1 MSSGSG
7 NSSRIAKNTT
17 MLYFRMILLLLV
29 SLYTS
34 RVNLEAL
41 GINDFGIYGVIGG
54 LVGMFWIIST
64 SMVGSINRFLTFEL
78 GRENQ
83 ERLLKI
89 FGSALA
95 FQYIIAAIILIAGE
109 TVGLWFLNNKMVIPP
124 DRLIAANWV
133 YQFSLLSFCLDLL
146 IIPYTAAIVAHE
158 KMSAFAYISILT
170 AVGKLVVAWT
180 TMIAPIDH
188 LIWFGGLIL
197 VNSTIIR
204 LVYIVYCR
212 RHFEECSGK
221 IIFDR
226 SVWKEMFDFA
236 GWTFIGTTAAVLR
249 DYGGNIVINLFYGP
263 AVNAARVIAT
273 QVNGAVG
280 GFADNFMMAVKP
292 QITKNYA
299 SGNIDYMMLL
309 VRQGARLSYY
319 ILFIVML
326 PLMCR
331 TDYILKLWLTD
342 VPQGT
347 VLFVQMVLVL
357 TLSECLGGTLIT
369 AMLATGHIKKFQII
383 IGCIN
388 LLNLPVSYVVLRL
401 GAIPQSVIIVAI
413 AISVCCNVARI
424 LLLREFIVFS
434 VRKFIVKVYFNVLI
448 VSAVSAVAPVLISS
462 YMSDTFGA
470 FVIVSVVA
478 LVSSVLAILYIGCD
492 KDERKIVYEKVN
504 VFFTSHCRKGSAPVE
519 S

>member
-1 MSSGSG
+1 MSSDIA
-7 NSSRIAKNTT
+7 NSSRIAMNTG
-17 MLYFRMILLLLV
+17 MLYFRMILLMLV

-41 GINDFGIYGVIGG
+41 GIDDFGIYGVIGG

-78 GRENQ
+78 GRNNT
-83 ERLLKI
+83 ERLVKI

-95 FQYIIAAIILIAGE
+95 FQYIIAAIILIVGE
-109 TVGLWFLNNKMVIPP
+109 TVGLWFLNNKMVIPS
-124 DRLIAANWV
+124 DRIVASNWV

-146 IIPYTAAIVAHE
+146 VIPYTAAIVAHE

-180 TMIAPIDH
+180 TMVAPIDQ

-204 LVYIVYCR
+204 MVYIIYCR
-212 RHFEECSGK
+212 RHFDECSGK

-226 SVWKEMFDFA
+226 SVWKEMFGFA

-263 AVNAARVIAT
+263 GVNAARVIAN

-280 GFADNFMMAVKP
+280 GFADNFMMALKP

-299 SGNIDYMMLL
+299 SGNINYMMRL
-309 VRQGARLSYY
+309 VCQGSRLSYY
-319 ILFIVML
+319 ILFLVML
-326 PLMCR
+326 PLVCR
-331 TDYILKLWLTD
+331 TNYILHLWLVD

-347 VLFVQMVLVL
+347 VLFVQLVLVL

-369 AMLATGHIKKFQII
+369 AMLATGNIKKFQII
-383 IGCIN
+383 VGGIN
-388 LLNLPVSYVVLRL
+388 LLNLPVSYVVLRM
-401 GAIPQSVIIVAI
+401 GAIPQSVIVVAI
-413 AISVCCNVARI
+413 VISVCCNIARI
-424 LLLREFIVFS
+424 ILLREHVMFS
-434 VRKFIVKVYFNVLI
+434 VRRFIVKVYFNVLT
-448 VSAVSAVAPVLISS
+448 VSAISAVAPVVVSS
-462 YMSDTFGA
+462 YLPDTFVA
-470 FVIVSVVA
+470 FVIVTAVA
-478 LVSSVLAILYIGCD
+478 LVSSVLTILYIGCD
-492 KDERKIVYEKVN
+492 KDERKFLYGKVN
-504 VFFTSHCRKGSAPVE
+504 SFIANHVRKGSAPIK

>member
-1 MSSGSG
+1 MPSDTG
-7 NSSRIAKNTT
+7 NSSRIAKNTG
-17 MLYFRMILLLLV
+17 MLYFRMILLMLV

-41 GINDFGIYGVIGG
+41 GIDDFGIYGVIGG

-78 GRENQ
+78 GRNNT
-83 ERLLKI
+83 ERLVKI

-95 FQYIIAAIILIAGE
+95 FQYIIAAIILIVGE
-109 TVGLWFLNNKMVIPP
+109 TIGLWFLNNKMVIPP
-124 DRLIAANWV
+124 DRIVAANWV
-133 YQFSLLSFCLDLL
+133 YQFSLLSFGLDLL
-146 IIPYTAAIVAHE
+146 VIPYTAAIVAHE

-180 TMIAPIDH
+180 TVVAPIDR

-212 RHFEECSGK
+212 RHFEECSGT
-221 IIFDR
+221 IIFER
-226 SVWKEMFDFA
+226 SVWKEMFGFA

-263 AVNAARVIAT
+263 VVNAARAIAN

-280 GFADNFMMAVKP
+280 GFADNFMMAIKP

-299 SGNIDYMMLL
+299 SGNIDYMMQL

-326 PLMCR
+326 PLLCS
-331 TDYILKLWLTD
+331 TDYILNLWLVD

-347 VLFVQMVLVL
+347 VLFVQLVLVL

-369 AMLATGHIKKFQII
+369 AMLATGRIKKFQII
-383 IGCIN
+383 VGCIN
-388 LLNLPVSYVVLRL
+388 LLNLPVSYVVLSM

-413 AISVCCNVARI
+413 VISVCCNIARI
-424 LLLREFIVFS
+424 ILLRELVVFS
-434 VRKFIVKVYFNVLI
+434 VRRFIVKVYLNVLV
-448 VSAVSAVAPVLISS
+448 VSAVSAVAPVLLSS
-462 YMSDTFGA
+462 YMSDTFCS
-470 FVIVSVVA
+470 FVTVSAVA
-478 LVSSVLAILYIGCD
+478 LVSSILTILYVGCD
-492 KDERKIVYEKVN
+492 KDEKKMVYEKVN
-504 VFFTSHCRKGSAPVE
+504 SFIRSHVRKGSASVQ

>member
-1 MSSGSG
+1 MTSSTG
-7 NSSRIAKNTT
+7 NSSRIAKNTA
-17 MLYFRMILLLLV
+17 MLYFRMILLMLV

-41 GINDFGIYGVIGG
+41 GIEDFGIYGVIGG

-78 GRENQ
+78 GRNNT
-83 ERLLKI
+83 ERLAKI

-95 FQYIIAAIILIAGE
+95 FQYIIAVIILIVGE
-109 TVGLWFLNNKMVIPP
+109 TVGLWFLNYKMVIPAE
-124 DRLIAANWV
+124 RIVSANWV
-133 YQFSLLSFCLDLL
+133 YQFSILSFCLDLL
-146 IIPYTAAIVAHE
+146 VIPYTAAIVAHE

-170 AVGKLVVAWT
+170 ALGKLAVAWT
-180 TMIAPIDH
+180 TMIAPIDR

-212 RHFEECSGK
+212 LHFEECSGK
-221 IIFDR
+221 VVFDR
-226 SVWKEMFDFA
+226 GVWKEMFGFA

-263 AVNAARVIAT
+263 VVNAARVIAT

-280 GFADNFMMAVKP
+280 GFADNFMMALKP

-299 SGNIDYMMLL
+299 SGNIYYMMKL

-326 PLMCR
+326 PLLCR
-331 TDYILKLWLTD
+331 TSYILNLWLVD
-342 VPQGT
+342 VPDGA
-347 VLFVQMVLVL
+347 VLFVQLVLVF

-369 AMLATGHIKKFQII
+369 AMLATGRIKKFQIVV
-383 IGCIN
+383 GSIN
-388 LLNLPVSYVVLRL
+388 LLNLPASYVVLRM
-401 GAIPQSVIIVAI
+401 GAIPQSVVIVAI
-413 AISVCCNVARI
+413 IISICCNIARI
-424 LLLREFIVFS
+424 MILRELVVFS
-434 VRKFIVKVYFNVLI
+434 VRRFIFKVYLNVVAVSV
-448 VSAVSAVAPVLISS
+448 VSAAAPVLLSS
-462 YMSDTFGA
+462 YMPDTFVA
-470 FVIVSVVA
+470 FIIVSLVA
-478 LVSSVLAILYIGCD
+478 LLSSLLTILYVGCD
-492 KDERKIVYEKVN
+492 KDERRLVYGKINSFV
-504 VFFTSHCRKGSAPVE
+504 TSHFCKGSAPVE